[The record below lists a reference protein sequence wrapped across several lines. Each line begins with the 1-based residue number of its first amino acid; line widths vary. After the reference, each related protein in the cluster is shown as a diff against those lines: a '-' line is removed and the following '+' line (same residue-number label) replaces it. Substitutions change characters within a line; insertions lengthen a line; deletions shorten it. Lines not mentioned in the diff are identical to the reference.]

1 MKILILDIEISPT
14 IAALWGLFNQNIPI
28 GNIRGES
35 EVLSW
40 SAKWHG
46 SEECEF
52 SSLRMV
58 GHTPAGKKRMLR
70 EIHKLLDQADAVVTY
85 NGNGFDLKIL
95 NKEFLMQGMAP
106 PAPYKSIDLLAVM
119 RRKFRWTSNKLDYVV
134 KQLGLGQKTKHAGMD
149 MWLTCMTKGS
159 EGYHEA
165 WDMMEEYNVNDVFL
179 TEELYDAVVG
189 WIHNPVNHS
198 ADQNAHVCPYCGS
211 KHVQKRGNY
220 ISKTLVYKRY
230 QCQGCGGWSHGKV
243 AEKADRSAQLVPAK

>member
-35 EVLSW
+35 EVLCW

-46 SEECEF
+46 DEECEY
-52 SSLRMV
+52 SSLRMT
-58 GHTPAGKKRMLR
+58 GHSAAGKRRMLK
-70 EIHKLLDQADAVVTY
+70 EIHSLLDKADAVVTY

-95 NKEFLMQGMAP
+95 NKEFLLQGMAP

-119 RRKFRWTSNKLDYVV
+119 RRRFRWTSNKLDYVV
-134 KQLGLGQKTKHAGMD
+134 KQLGIGQKTKHAGMD

-159 EGYHEA
+159 EGYTEA

-179 TEELYDAVVG
+179 TEELYDKVEG

-198 ADQNAHVCPYCGS
+198 AAANAHVCPYCGG
-211 KHVQKRGNY
+211 KHLHKRGNA
-220 ISKTLVYKRY
+220 ISNTLVYKRF
-230 QCQGCGGWSHGKV
+230 QCQTCGGWSRAKI
-243 AEKADRSAQLVPAK
+243 ADKSDRSAQLVSVM